1 MSDIKEANSETPTA
15 SQIWNI
21 IPDDLRKI
29 IESQPGENITGAN
42 YLTITPQLQ
51 VRTPSGQVVGP
62 DMDLNKMAQEFKSMV
77 ESELAADVIEIE
89 DIFRAN
95 PPQPVGTDEFSFDSL
110 QQMATP
116 QVQVNEDQAK
126 VITDQN
132 QLTSLS
138 SLISRTEEAARTTS
152 FVDADDEDNL
162 IEITSEDAAKLGVM
176 RALGGN
182 DQILCSHGNDIV
194 YGDAGDDKMVGY
206 DGGDLLV
213 GGVGNDF
220 IDGGADNDLLLGDEG
235 NDWLVGGAGKD
246 VLRGGA
252 GRDVLIGKEDDD
264 ILIGGGDGDFL
275 RGSEGADQFILRA
288 DTFTNDAADADRI
301 LDFHFNPAEG
311 DLIKIANFQGTP
323 GMDKISF
330 ASVNVNQ
337 DGMTDTAILSSRG
350 VVGVIMDI
358 DPSVINKQLSSI
370 SMVGSQDTTLNNII
384 SFSGSPA

>member
-1 MSDIKEANSETPTA
+1 MSDITEANSETPTA

-42 YLTITPQLQ
+42 YLTLISELQ

-77 ESELAADVIEIE
+77 ESELAADLIEIE

-110 QQMATP
+110 QQIATP

-138 SLISRTEEAARTTS
+138 SLISRTEEGARTTS
-152 FVDADDEDNL
+152 FVADDEDNL

-176 RALGGN
+176 RAFGGN

-301 LDFHFNPAEG
+301 LDFNFNPGEG

-330 ASVNVNQ
+330 ASVDVNQ
-337 DGMTDTAILSSRG
+337 DDMTDTAILSSRG
-350 VVGVIMDI
+350 VVGVIMDT
-358 DPSVINKQLSSI
+358 DPSVVINKLSSI